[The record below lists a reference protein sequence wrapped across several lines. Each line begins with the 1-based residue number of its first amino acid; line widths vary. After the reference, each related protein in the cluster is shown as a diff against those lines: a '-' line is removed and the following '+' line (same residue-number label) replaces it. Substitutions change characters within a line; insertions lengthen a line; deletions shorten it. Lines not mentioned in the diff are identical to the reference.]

1 MRTRTMMWTRRSRE
15 RGFHFAG
22 GVSGLYLGFKPHSG
36 EGGPPVTVPQDST
49 SVEALRIG
57 PIKVVRVYTSP
68 AGKDEQVTER
78 LGYDC
83 PPFSQIRHLCSRK
96 PLGRHNRC

>member
-1 MRTRTMMWTRRSRE
+1 
-15 RGFHFAG
+15 
-22 GVSGLYLGFKPHSG
+22 
-36 EGGPPVTVPQDST
+36 VTVPQDST

-68 AGKDEQVTER
+68 ARKDEQVTER